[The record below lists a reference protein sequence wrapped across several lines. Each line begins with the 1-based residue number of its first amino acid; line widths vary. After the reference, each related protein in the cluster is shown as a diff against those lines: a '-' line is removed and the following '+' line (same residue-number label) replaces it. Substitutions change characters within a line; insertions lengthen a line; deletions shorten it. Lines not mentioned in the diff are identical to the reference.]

1 MWTSGCGERM
11 RAEHPDPEVTTETG
25 EEPDSGGSGGRGTD
39 SEQDGG
45 GRDRMAEELRLLLD
59 AAAQRAEEYLRG
71 AGGGERTRDR
81 CAAPSGETTSG
92 GASCGW
98 CPICA
103 VAALV
108 RGDQPELTTKLADQ
122 LSGLVELLRGTLA
135 EHRHAEPAEPAA
147 ETAEPAAEPAS
158 KVQRIE
164 VRRVRGT
171 TAAAAGKGAST
182 GERDC

>member
-11 RAEHPDPEVTTETG
+11 RAEHPDPEVTSGTG
-25 EEPDSGGSGGRGTD
+25 EEPDSGGSSGRGTG

-71 AGGGERTRDR
+71 AGGAERDR
-81 CAAPSGETTSG
+81 GAGPSGETGSG

-108 RGDQPELTTKLADQ
+108 RGDQPELTAKLADQ

-135 EHRHAEPAEPAA
+135 EHRHTDPAGPAA

-164 VRRVRGT
+164 VRRVRGK
-171 TAAAAGKGAST
+171 TAAAAGKGASM